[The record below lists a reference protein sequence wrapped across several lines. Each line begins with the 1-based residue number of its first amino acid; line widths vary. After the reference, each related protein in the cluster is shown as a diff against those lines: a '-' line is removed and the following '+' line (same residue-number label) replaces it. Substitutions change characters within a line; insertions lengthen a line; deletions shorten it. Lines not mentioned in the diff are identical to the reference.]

1 MLNLSFKNNTILI
14 ICFLVSSCGGGNSET
29 SNTTVDSLSETNL
42 TTQVAGTAVKGIV
55 KNGTVSA
62 YGAINGK
69 KDITPLATGITDD
82 QGNYSLTI
90 NNYNG
95 PLVIEISANSNTTM
109 VCDIIEG
116 CDDKAFGEE
125 LGLTDDFSLK
135 AVVPISQ
142 SDKTITANI
151 TAITTLASVYAES
164 HDDLNIDVVS
174 DVNSQV
180 ATLLNIT
187 GKITEIDIIDI
198 TDLEAMKTAVG
209 ETKEIAILNSALLSA
224 TLKNKTNNITS
235 SEALKLLS
243 DEFASQEGQ
252 IINHE
257 TIDSGRVALSDVYDK
272 AIEMINH
279 SYYEDI
285 NFETLRPTLQMT
297 LASAEE
303 KADLLTNAMPK
314 APADKSIV
322 QAAKNMVE
330 TIRKFGLEST
340 YENAVELSIAEQIE
354 LATSLSSHQEL
365 NALSAA
371 IETASRIFGAANGAN
386 MDALES
392 DDFAL
397 SSYSF
402 DHAGNTV
409 PVSIT
414 EIDNGY
420 QYRINTPIVVQAPN
434 NIAVN
439 LDLIAQISMDK
450 NEQYISALDSNEIPT
465 INSEYLDLS
474 LKLSGT
480 LSSPLH
486 EATINDGN
494 INISI
499 YENNSEFSDTDPFDF
514 GLEYFDQDEATDNT
528 CLLDVLINLIIN
540 QTNTTNPVTFS
551 GLLSLDPIRLGFCS
565 ENNNLVVIESDDE
578 LKGFTLS
585 GEFEQDSNS
594 VKAIFHASLEAETW
608 DDISNFD
615 SLSDIFSNTSNI
627 DAFDEVEINTGD
639 EFYQDSIGIAL
650 EFEKTAI
657 SDITGL
663 SISTAYDEN
672 SSVMFSMDIALDS
685 SSLDFDLTNLE
696 DNPQLTVTDHNGSKL
711 QITEDCIEISDSC
724 ETIGNI
730 KVNNEI
736 AATISFDR
744 EKEFYIIEYKDNSFE
759 VL

>member
-1 MLNLSFKNNTILI
+1 MFNISCKNKVLLI
-14 ICFLVSSCGGGNSET
+14 ICLFVSSCGGGGGSDNSEI
-29 SNTTVDSLSETNL
+29 SNTTDNPLPVTNL
-42 TTQVAGTAVKGIV
+42 TTQVNGTAVKGIV

-69 KDITPLATGITDD
+69 KDITPLATGSTDD

-90 NNYNG
+90 ENYNG

-116 CDDKAFGEE
+116 CDDKIFSQE
-125 LGLTDDFSLK
+125 LDLTDDFSLK

-151 TAITTLASVYAES
+151 SAITTLATVYAES
-164 HDDLNIDVVS
+164 HDDLNTDVVS

-180 ATLLNIT
+180 ATLFNIT

-198 TDLEAMKTAVG
+198 TDLESMKTAVG

-224 TLKNKTNNITS
+224 TLKNKTNNITT
-235 SEALKLLS
+235 SEALKLLA

-257 TIDSGRVALSDVYDK
+257 TIDSEKVALSDVYDK

-279 SYYEDI
+279 SYFEDI

-303 KADLLTNAMPK
+303 KVGLFTNATPK
-314 APADKSIV
+314 EPADKNIV

-330 TIRKFGLEST
+330 TVRKFGLEST
-340 YENAVELSIAEQIE
+340 YKNADELSIAEQIE

-371 IETASRIFGAANGAN
+371 IETASRIFGTANDAN

-392 DDFAL
+392 NDL
-397 SSYSF
+397 PLNSYSF
-402 DHAGNTV
+402 DHVGNTV
-409 PVSIT
+409 LVNIA
-414 EIDNGY
+414 EINNGY
-420 QYRINTPIVVQAPN
+420 QYSIINTPIVVQAPN
-434 NIAVN
+434 SIPIT
-439 LDLIAQISMDK
+439 LDLIAEISMDK
-450 NEQYISALDSNEIPT
+450 TEGST
-465 INSEYLDLS
+465 ITSEYLDLS
-474 LKLSGT
+474 LKISGT
-480 LSSPLH
+480 LSSTFH
-486 EATINDGN
+486 EATITDGD

-499 YENNSEFSDTDPFDF
+499 YENNSEFSDTDPFNF
-514 GLEYFDQDEATDNT
+514 GLEDFDQDEATDNT
-528 CLLDVLINLIIN
+528 CFLDIAINLIIN
-540 QTNTTNPVTFS
+540 QTNTINPVTFS
-551 GLLSLDPIRLGFCS
+551 GLLSLDPTRVGFCS
-565 ENNNLVVIESDDE
+565 GNNNLAVTESDDD
-578 LKGFTLS
+578 LKSLILS
-585 GEFEQDSNS
+585 GQFEQNSNS

-608 DDISNFD
+608 DEISNSG
-615 SLSDIFSNTSNI
+615 SLSDVYINTSNI
-627 DAFDEVEINTGD
+627 DTFDEIVI
-639 EFYQDSIGIAL
+639 YQDNIGIDL
-650 EFEKTAI
+650 EFEKSAT

-663 SISTAYDEN
+663 SISTAFDEN
-672 SSVMFSMDIALDS
+672 SNVMFSMDIALGS

-711 QITEDCIEISDSC
+711 QITTDCEILDSC
-724 ETIGNI
+724 EPTGSI
-730 KVNNEI
+730 KVNNKI
-736 AATISFDR
+736 AATISYDG
-744 EKEFYIIEYKDNSFE
+744 EKELYIIEYKDDSFE

>member
-1 MLNLSFKNNTILI
+1 MFNISYKNKALLI
-14 ICFLVSSCGGGNSET
+14 ICLFISSCGGGGGDNSEM
-29 SNTTVDSLSETNL
+29 SNTTDNPLSVTNL
-42 TTQVAGTAVKGIV
+42 TTQVNGTAVKGIV

-69 KDITPLATGITDD
+69 KDITPLAIGSTDN

-90 NNYNG
+90 ENYNG

-116 CDDKAFGEE
+116 CDDKIFGEE
-125 LGLTDDFSLK
+125 LDLTDDFSLK

-151 TAITTLASVYAES
+151 SAITTLATVYAES
-164 HDDLNIDVVS
+164 HDELNTDVVS

-198 TDLEAMKTAVG
+198 TDLESMKTAVG

-224 TLKNKTNNITS
+224 TLKNKTNNITT
-235 SEALKLLS
+235 SEALKLLA

-257 TIDSGRVALSDVYDK
+257 TIDSEKVALSDVYDK

-303 KADLLTNAMPK
+303 KVGLFTNVTPK
-314 APADKSIV
+314 EPADKNIV

-330 TIRKFGLEST
+330 TVRKFGLEST
-340 YENAVELSIAEQIE
+340 YENADELSIAEQIE

-365 NALSAA
+365 SALSAA

-392 DDFAL
+392 NDL
-397 SSYSF
+397 PLNSYSF
-402 DHAGNTV
+402 DHVGNTV
-409 PVSIT
+409 LVNIT
-414 EIDNGY
+414 EINNGY
-420 QYRINTPIVVQAPN
+420 QYSINTPIVVQARNSVP
-434 NIAVN
+434 IN

-450 NEQYISALDSNEIPT
+450 TEGST
-465 INSEYLDLS
+465 ITSEYLDLS
-474 LKLSGT
+474 LKISGT
-480 LSSPLH
+480 LSSTFH
-486 EATINDGN
+486 EATITDGD

-499 YENNSEFSDTDPFDF
+499 YENNSEFSDTDPFNF
-514 GLEYFDQDEATDNT
+514 GLEDFDQDEATDNT
-528 CLLDVLINLIIN
+528 CFLDIAINLIIN
-540 QTNTTNPVTFS
+540 QTNTINPVTFS
-551 GLLSLDPIRLGFCS
+551 GLLSLDPTRVGFCS
-565 ENNNLVVIESDDE
+565 GNNNLAVTESNDN
-578 LKGFTLS
+578 LKSLILS
-585 GEFEQDSNS
+585 GQFEQNSNS

-608 DDISNFD
+608 DDISNSG
-615 SLSDIFSNTSNI
+615 SLLDVYNNTSNI
-627 DAFDEVEINTGD
+627 DTFDEIVI
-639 EFYQDSIGIAL
+639 YQDNIGIAL
-650 EFEKTAI
+650 EFEKSVT

-663 SISTAYDEN
+663 SISTAFDEN
-672 SSVMFSMDIALDS
+672 SNVMFSMDIALDS

-711 QITEDCIEISDSC
+711 QITTDCEILDSC
-724 ETIGNI
+724 ESSGSI

-736 AATISFDR
+736 AANISYDG
-744 EKEFYIIEYKDNSFE
+744 EKELYIIEYKDDSFE